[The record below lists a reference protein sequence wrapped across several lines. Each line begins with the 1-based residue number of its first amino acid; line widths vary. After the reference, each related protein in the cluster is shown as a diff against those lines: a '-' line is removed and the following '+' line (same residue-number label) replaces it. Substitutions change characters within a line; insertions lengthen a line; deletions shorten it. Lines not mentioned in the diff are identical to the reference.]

1 VAKAKKPDDDAL
13 GVRLHWPE
21 TEPTS
26 PIDTP
31 RLRHPGADDAGARP
45 RRRRARPKA
54 LPPAGTTSKPIE
66 ATSGPAGDGM
76 AETLDRFTERVAV
89 LTKAVDGLRSQLE
102 ERSRQVESLSTDLS
116 VGLNSLQEA
125 AEEVGRVRAVL
136 AAQPTDELE
145 RQMSELIGEVKA
157 TRRSVAMSSTKKKT
171 LDNDAVERIVRSVV
185 ERLTETRPAPKTN
198 RSRRSSVAG

>member
-1 VAKAKKPDDDAL
+1 
-13 GVRLHWPE
+13 
-21 TEPTS
+21 
-26 PIDTP
+26 
-31 RLRHPGADDAGARP
+31 
-45 RRRRARPKA
+45 
-54 LPPAGTTSKPIE
+54 
-66 ATSGPAGDGM
+66 M

-157 TRRSVAMSSTKKKT
+157 TRRSVAVSSTKKKT